1 MFSFTLDVT
10 GVLFYLILFYSFI
23 PFHFS
28 FISFNL
34 LYYILMLWVVL
45 CNTLM
50 FWVINLRS
58 YGVINLLSLLADGMA
73 NYCSFIYV
81 TDVIVMEVRCY

>member
-1 MFSFTLDVT
+1 
-10 GVLFYLILFYSFI
+10 
-23 PFHFS
+23 
-28 FISFNL
+28 
-34 LYYILMLWVVL
+34 MLWVVL

-81 TDVIVMEVRCY
+81 TDVIITGVRCY